1 MFDEDDMIAAF
12 EWGFYR
18 THDNAVDFLK
28 EYHENKLEQENKRI
42 AREIY
47 AIELEKFRNNLVTY
61 DIIKSN
67 ENRFDYL
74 RINIDKIETSQHIF
88 IDINEF
94 SELCDYIDMQQLN
107 RKCQKFDIEHEC
119 ILGKVTFVGPYHVC
133 IGEHLFF
140 NGEIENCKKL
150 LKQ

>member
-1 MFDEDDMIAAF
+1 MFTEDDMKNAF
-12 EWGFYR
+12 EWGFDR
-18 THDNAVDFLK
+18 THDNAGDFLK
-28 EYHENKLEQENKRI
+28 EYQEYKLDLENKRI
-42 AREIY
+42 TREIY

-119 ILGKVTFVGPYHVC
+119 ILGKVTWVGPYHVC
-133 IGEHLFF
+133 IGNIYFLTV
-140 NGEIENCKKL
+140 K
-150 LKQ
+150 